1 MILSANQPYF
11 SPFPGF
17 FHKAHHSDIFVM
29 LDQVQFPLG
38 TTWLSRNRFKND
50 QGTFWMTVPVWRK
63 GLGLQRIDG
72 VKICHEGRWA
82 KKHLETLKTAYG
94 RAPYFRDHLDFVEG
108 MFSSRIEKLIDL
120 NMAII
125 RYLMGQLHIETKL
138 VLLSELGIDARGDQ
152 MLIEICKRLGASH
165 FLAQHAAKK
174 YLNEDLFQEAGIE
187 LKYFRPPALIY
198 PQLWGGFIPNLST
211 FDILFNCGPK
221 ARDILIPS
229 NPKSDS

>member
-17 FHKAHHSDIFVM
+17 FYKAHQSDIFVI

-50 QGTFWMTVPVWRK
+50 QGTLWMTVPVWKK
-63 GLGLQRIDG
+63 GLGLQRIDE

-82 KKHLETLKTAYG
+82 KKHLESLKSAYG
-94 RAPYFRDHLDFVEG
+94 KAPYFRAHLSFVEG
-108 MFSSRIEKLIDL
+108 MFSSRIENLVDQ
-120 NMAII
+120 NMQII
-125 RYLMGQLHIETKL
+125 RYLVGQLHIETKL
-138 VLLSELGIDARGDQ
+138 VLLSELGIEARGDQ
-152 MLIEICKRLGASH
+152 LLIEICKKLGASH

-174 YLNEDLFQEAGIE
+174 YLNEGLFQEAGIE
-187 LKYFRPPALIY
+187 LKYFKPPSLIY
-198 PQLWGGFIPNLST
+198 PQLWGSFIPNLST

-221 ARDILIPS
+221 ARDILIEG
-229 NPKSDS
+229 